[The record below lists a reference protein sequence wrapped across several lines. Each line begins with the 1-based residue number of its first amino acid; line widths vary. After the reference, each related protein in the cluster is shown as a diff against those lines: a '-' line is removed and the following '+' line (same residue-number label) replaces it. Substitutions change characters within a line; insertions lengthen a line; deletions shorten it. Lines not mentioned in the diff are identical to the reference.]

1 MVEETKQIR
10 REDTCYCHLF
20 FRTAIRYS
28 LSAFSQCE
36 KIAGFPFFYNWMA
49 YTQFLYSNI
58 TRENYNFAIEG
69 FASKIEYMAR
79 DSVIS
84 VPHQLTIFWTCH
96 FNGNLNFLR
105 SMRRSVIRD
114 VQLAQLT
121 FHFLSYAQKIY
132 SHLLTFLPK

>member
-20 FRTAIRYS
+20 FVLLYAILFPLFLNARK
-28 LSAFSQCE
+28 LQVFHFFS
-36 KIAGFPFFYNWMA
+36 NWMA
-49 YTQFLYSNI
+49 HTQFLYSNI